1 MRILAALTILT
12 MGIAGQAQ
20 AQTYGPAS
28 YGPWAYQSVT
38 NSYCLQGRD
47 YGYPGNCQYA
57 SYAQCMA
64 TASGTFS
71 IAESIP
77 TSRSPASGA
86 ATIDPDTE
94 RRRHR
99 RYHDS
104 WKLADLAFYTKVVA

>member
-71 IAESIP
+71 TCGINPHFAFARQRRGDY
-77 TSRSPASGA
+77 RSG
-86 ATIDPDTE
+86 
-94 RRRHR
+94 
-99 RYHDS
+99 Y
-104 WKLADLAFYTKVVA
+104 